1 MKSFLLI
8 ALVLASVQF
17 TAGQTYMTTITDYT
31 TAACNVS
38 TTSSADPVAGTY
50 AANACVNPSG
60 SITESFEVICTGG
73 LTVVNYWPK
82 AASCNSSNPQVY
94 SGTQTAS
101 SSCITLWWTP
111 APTSPSWLPIY
122 VTASCTAGAA
132 SVTFSALVIA
142 LLAFAAT
149 MLKQ

>member
-38 TTSSADPVAGTY
+38 TTSSLDPVAGTY

-60 SITESFEVICTGG
+60 ATESFEVLCTGG
-73 LTVVNYWPK
+73 LTVVNYWPR
-82 AASCNSSNPQVY
+82 ATSCNSSNPMFF
-94 SGTQTAS
+94 SGTQTAGNT
-101 SSCITLWWTP
+101 CITLSWTP
-111 APTSPSWLPIY
+111 APHDPSWAPIY

-142 LLAFAAT
+142 LLAFAAA